1 MQSQQAHGASPQ
13 RQGEGGADL
22 LGPLQ
27 EARRRNGQLERN
39 NLNLAKAR
47 ERALRERELLKKQW
61 RSEAATNARLRS
73 MNRQMA
79 EKVEQLE
86 LRVERL
92 EAAQREQQERWEQR
106 DLHEHEQQEWEQR
119 DAEHEPA
126 KAATVSFAASAAGA
140 DEHELRT
147 ESSVA
152 SDGDGINTSGS
163 LREVQQW
170 FEGLSEPHRELLSE
184 SPAADENREPIEVV
198 ESPVVAR
205 LQDAADNV
213 EDCRQKLQDAE
224 DGLHIAAALAM
235 ASSPHAPV
243 SPVPQRGRS
252 RRKAALEASTN
263 LLEPSIRQRMTQG
276 MRERGELSGM
286 LRHRPG
292 TYHDTWQ
299 GWEVE
304 D

>member
-1 MQSQQAHGASPQ
+1 MSVGARPSRAAVQSQQAHGASPQ
-13 RQGEGGADL
+13 REGGADL

-79 EKVEQLE
+79 EKIEQLE

-106 DLHEHEQQEWEQR
+106 NLHEH
-119 DAEHEPA
+119 APA
-126 KAATVSFAASAAGA
+126 KAATVSFTASTAGA

-147 ESSVA
+147 EASVS

-170 FEGLSEPHRELLSE
+170 FEGLSE

-198 ESPVVAR
+198 ESPAVAR

-213 EDCRQKLQDAE
+213 EDCMQKLQDAE

-276 MRERGELSGM
+276 MRQRGELSGM

>member
-1 MQSQQAHGASPQ
+1 MSVGARPSRAAVQSQQAHGASPQ
-13 RQGEGGADL
+13 REGGADL

-79 EKVEQLE
+79 EKIEQLE

-92 EAAQREQQERWEQR
+92 EAAQREQQERWEQL
-106 DLHEHEQQEWEQR
+106 DLHEHAP
-119 DAEHEPA
+119 AEA
-126 KAATVSFAASAAGA
+126 GTVSFAASAAGA

-147 ESSVA
+147 EASVA

-170 FEGLSEPHRELLSE
+170 FEGLSE

-198 ESPVVAR
+198 ESPAVAR

>member
-1 MQSQQAHGASPQ
+1 MSVGARPSRAAVQSQQAHGASPQ

-79 EKVEQLE
+79 EKIEQLE

-92 EAAQREQQERWEQR
+92 EAAQREQQERWEQL
-106 DLHEHEQQEWEQR
+106 DLHEHAP
-119 DAEHEPA
+119 AEA
-126 KAATVSFAASAAGA
+126 GTVSFAASAAGA
-140 DEHELRT
+140 DEHEHELRT
-147 ESSVA
+147 EASVA

-170 FEGLSEPHRELLSE
+170 FEGLSE

-198 ESPVVAR
+198 ESPAVAR
-205 LQDAADNV
+205 LHDAADNV
-213 EDCRQKLQDAE
+213 EDCMQKLQDAE

-276 MRERGELSGM
+276 MRQRGELSGM